1 MTRFLHLFS
10 AHRDALE
17 RAQRAEDLLL
27 HERDRADRAE
37 ALLTEAY
44 QDALKHE
51 RELLAK
57 ALAPAPRT
65 EPHIATPEDHAL
77 QLAQIGEP
85 VKKWQ
90 KMQTATTMGKLEK
103 MRQDILAKAK
113 QMERA
118 S

>member
-27 HERDRADRAE
+27 HERARADRAE

-51 RELLAK
+51 RELLAR
-57 ALAPAPRT
+57 ALTPVQKMQ
-65 EPHIATPEDHAL
+65 HIATPDEHAM
-77 QLAQIGEP
+77 QLAQVGEP

-90 KMQTATTMGKLEK
+90 KMTTATTIGKLKK